1 VARAAG
7 PAIHPTGAGDSLF
20 QGYYFHVI
28 SAESGNGAR
37 LGTGPKEAEGL
48 SVIAYPAKYR
58 SSGVM
63 TFIISNDV
71 VYQKDLG
78 ANTSNVA
85 RATTVFHLDG
95 TWHVADQ

>member
-1 VARAAG
+1 VARAVVPTA
-7 PAIHPTGAGDSLF
+7 HPTGTDASLF

-28 SAESGNGAR
+28 SAELPNGVR
-37 LGTGPKEAEGL
+37 LGTGQKKAEGL
-48 SVIAYPAKYR
+48 SVIAYPVKYR

-71 VYQKDLG
+71 VSEKDLG

-85 RATTVFHLDG
+85 SAKTVFHLDG
-95 TWHVADQ
+95 TWHMAEQ